1 MDRRPVLTA
10 VALAATV
17 VLVSCGKKEDAPAA
31 AAPGAQPAATA
42 QAPAAQGSIVADFK
56 IANLRRTSDSLAI
69 EHTLSGTTVSN
80 QNLIRPGNRFY
91 CPFNIFFFI
100 KSIYYNRNFCHT

>member
-31 AAPGAQPAATA
+31 AAPGAAPAATA
-42 QAPAAQGSIVADFK
+42 QAPAAQGSIDAAK
-56 IANLRRTSDSLAI
+56 
-69 EHTLSGTTVSN
+69 
-80 QNLIRPGNRFY
+80 
-91 CPFNIFFFI
+91 
-100 KSIYYNRNFCHT
+100 